1 MIEGISR
8 DEFQD
13 VLQGIIKSELA
24 ILMTEKKSQ
33 FITRNEA
40 CKKLR
45 ISIPSLDKLIHQGKL
60 TASRI
65 NGRILIKNDD
75 IEKALTEIP
84 VRMKRK
90 R

>member
-8 DEFQD
+8 EEFTNELKEI
-13 VLQGIIKSELA
+13 VKSELA
-24 ILMTEKKSQ
+24 ILLTEKKSQ
-33 FITRNEA
+33 FLTRREVA
-40 CKKLR
+40 SKFR

-60 TASRI
+60 SASRI
-65 NGRILIKNDD
+65 NGRILIRVDD

-84 VRMKRK
+84 VRIKRK